1 MGGSTLTREDVLELF
16 QKVSNWGRWGT
27 DDERGCLNYI
37 TSQSRLK
44 AIVTVQEGI
53 CVSCAM
59 PLNTVPSEENSRPVQ
74 HMMIRAGDVQ
84 GALGVS
90 DYFSIATHG
99 WAHTHLDALC
109 HYFAEGKMYND
120 HPVSSVTSE
129 GAYRNAITSAQ
140 DGVVSRGVLL
150 DIPAL
155 SAREYLE
162 PGEAIHPEDLQAAE
176 TRAGVTVSEGDI
188 LLLRTGRWLRQQ
200 KVGPWNGG
208 ESMAGMYADCLPWLH
223 ERRIAALGCDGVS
236 DVLPSG
242 VEGVRQPIH
251 GGAIAMMGLH
261 LLDNAYLEDLAV
273 ACAQRGRYEFLFMMA
288 PLKLVRGTGCPVN
301 PLAMF

>member
-1 MGGSTLTREDVLELF
+1 
-16 QKVSNWGRWGT
+16 
-27 DDERGCLNYI
+27 
-37 TSQSRLK
+37 
-44 AIVTVQEGI
+44 
-53 CVSCAM
+53 
-59 PLNTVPSEENSRPVQ
+59 
-74 HMMIRAGDVQ
+74 
-84 GALGVS
+84 
-90 DYFSIATHG
+90 
-99 WAHTHLDALC
+99 
-109 HYFAEGKMYND
+109 
-120 HPVSSVTSE
+120 
-129 GAYRNAITSAQ
+129 
-140 DGVVSRGVLL
+140 
-150 DIPAL
+150 
-155 SAREYLE
+155 
-162 PGEAIHPEDLQAAE
+162 
-176 TRAGVTVSEGDI
+176 VTVSEGDI

-200 KVGPWNGG
+200 KVGSWNGG

-251 GGAIAMMGLH
+251 VGAIAMMGLH